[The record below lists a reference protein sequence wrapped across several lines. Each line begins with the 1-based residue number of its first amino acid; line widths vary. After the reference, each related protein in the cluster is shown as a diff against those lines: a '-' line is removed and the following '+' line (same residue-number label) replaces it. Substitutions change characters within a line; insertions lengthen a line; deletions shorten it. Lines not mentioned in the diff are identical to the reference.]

1 MSLSVKSPV
10 INLKDKKSINEFK
23 KKIDIYG
30 HVVLKN
36 TFTKKFLSN
45 LENISSNFYDDVDK
59 IYNSKN
65 QKFKKSEIDTY
76 LGSHFSFES
85 VFKHQKKNEISACL
99 NRRSLRGFKKKCKKQ
114 RNKSI

>member
-59 IYNSKN
+59 IYK
-65 QKFKKSEIDTY
+65 
-76 LGSHFSFES
+76 
-85 VFKHQKKNEISACL
+85 V
-99 NRRSLRGFKKKCKKQ
+99 
-114 RNKSI
+114 